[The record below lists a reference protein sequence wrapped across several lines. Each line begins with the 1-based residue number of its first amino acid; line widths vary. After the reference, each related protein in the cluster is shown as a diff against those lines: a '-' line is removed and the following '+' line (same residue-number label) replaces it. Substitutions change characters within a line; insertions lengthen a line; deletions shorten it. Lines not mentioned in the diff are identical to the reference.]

1 MQQLRI
7 PRNGPSAAISAPRP
21 SRDAAE
27 AALVEHYP
35 ALVRLAH
42 LVLPPSLGRQ
52 RRVLTA
58 HAVVQRAL
66 PRGRP
71 ARTTAG
77 TPPRP
82 RTPREEAHAWLRAR
96 VVTGALTAR
105 ELRPA
110 ALALPRV
117 TGLRLFPRAGG
128 GDELVLDRA
137 LAAVAPEVRAA
148 LALTLLEGLAP
159 EEAASLLAGAGVTA
173 PDRALAAADR
183 LRATVSGD
191 PAALLRGPE
200 FDPCTVHLRPT
211 DLLRRRRRGGVAVLV
226 AALLLAG
233 VPVAAGALRPD
244 APPPAPAAPAAG
256 PAADPAALLRAD
268 PERWADTSRVDFTA
282 WPARGARTGD
292 TALLGRALTAWAG
305 GEVRRE
311 TTPRT
316 AATPPA
322 APPALLYAGETDG
335 AAVVLLHDGLRLARY
350 TEPPAGAG
358 APALVLARADDA
370 DVTTAASVVL
380 ARTGAGT
387 RYLLAPW
394 IAEAGVRDLAAP
406 ATAARDLPVAP
417 DGVTGPVPAAGPGG
431 MAGCGGTTVLQLR
444 SSARIVEDHAF
455 LVADLGGLGPA
466 HLTWTPL
473 PAPGIPSRQ
482 PREATGPLGLAAW
495 ARSGCLLGGLR
506 DSGVRSVNR
515 WEFAAQELPERAGRA
530 LWVCARAETWEGTG
544 RADVVLETPARAPEP
559 RRPVV
564 SVPDTAACGRF
575 GQDVLAG
582 SPWTSPAGT
591 RYLLAAGSRHV
602 VGITAGGAVR
612 ARAQGRVLAA
622 RAAGTGT
629 TVLDGRLADG
639 GVLRGW
645 TPATG

>member
-1 MQQLRI
+1 MQQLRT
-7 PRNGPSAAISAPRP
+7 PRIGPAAGISVPRP

-58 HAVVQRAL
+58 HATVQRAL

-71 ARTTAG
+71 QRAAASV
-77 TPPRP
+77 PPP

-96 VVTGALTAR
+96 VVARALAAR
-105 ELRPA
+105 DLRPA
-110 ALALPRV
+110 ALVLPRV

-128 GDELVLDRA
+128 GDELALDRA
-137 LAAVAPEVRAA
+137 LAAVTPETRAA
-148 LALTLLEGLAP
+148 LALTVLEGLAP
-159 EEAASLLAGAGVTA
+159 RETAALLAGAGA
-173 PDRALAAADR
+173 ADPEGALAAAER
-183 LRATVSGD
+183 LRATVPGD

-211 DLLRRRRRGGVAVLV
+211 DLLRRRRRGRAAVL
-226 AALLLAG
+226 ATALLLAA
-233 VPVAAGALRPD
+233 VPVAAGPLRPD
-244 APPPAPAAPAAG
+244 APPPAPARAEA
-256 PAADPAALLRAD
+256 AADPAVLTRTD
-268 PERWADTSRVDFTA
+268 PGRWADTSRVDFTA

-292 TALLGRALTAWAG
+292 TALLGRALTAWTRGTA
-305 GEVRRE
+305 VTR
-311 TTPRT
+311 TTPGT
-316 AATPPA
+316 DAAPPA
-322 APPALLYAGETDG
+322 GPPALLYAGDTG
-335 AAVVLLHDGLRLARY
+335 GGAVVLLHDGLRLARY
-350 TEPPAGAG
+350 TEPAAGR
-358 APALVLARADDA
+358 PALTLARADGA

-380 ARTGAGT
+380 ARTAEGT
-387 RYLLAPW
+387 RFLLAPW
-394 IAEAGVRDLAAP
+394 IAEAGVRDPAAP
-406 ATAARDLPVAP
+406 AAPARELPVAR
-417 DGVTGPVPAAGPGG
+417 DGVTAPVPPPASGGAAGCAVP
-431 MAGCGGTTVLQLR
+431 TVLQLR
-444 SSARIVEDHAF
+444 SSSRIAEDHAF

-473 PAPGIPSRQ
+473 PAPGLPSRQ

-495 ARSGCLLGGLR
+495 ARSGCLLGPLR
-506 DSGVRSVNR
+506 DAGVRSVNR

-544 RADVVLETPARAPEP
+544 RAGVTLEAPARAPGP
-559 RRPVV
+559 GRPVA

-582 SPWTSPAGT
+582 TPWTAPSGT

-602 VGITAGGAVR
+602 VGITVSGAVR
-612 ARAQGRVLAA
+612 ATARGRVLAV
-622 RAAGTGT
+622 RAAPGD

-639 GVLRGW
+639 GTLRGW
-645 TPATG
+645 TPGG

>member
-7 PRNGPSAAISAPRP
+7 PRKSPSAAISAPRP

-35 ALVRLAH
+35 ELARLAH

-52 RRVLTA
+52 RRVLAA

-66 PRGRP
+66 PRGGP
-71 ARTTAG
+71 ARTG
-77 TPPRP
+77 VLPRP
-82 RTPREEAHAWLRAR
+82 RSPREEAHAWLRAR

-105 ELRPA
+105 RLRPPA
-110 ALALPRV
+110 PALPRV
-117 TGLRLFPRAGG
+117 TGLRLFPPAGG
-128 GDELVLDRA
+128 GDELALDRA

-148 LALTLLEGLAP
+148 LALTVLEGLGP
-159 EEAASLLAGAGVTA
+159 EETTALLAGAGVTA
-173 PDRALAAADR
+173 PDRALATAAR
-183 LRATVSGD
+183 LCATVPGD
-191 PAALLRGPE
+191 PAVLLRGPE

-211 DLLRRRRRGGVAVLV
+211 DLLRRRRRSRV
-226 AALLLAG
+226 AALAAVLL
-233 VPVAAGALRPD
+233 VALPTAGALRPD
-244 APPPAPAAPAAG
+244 APAPPATASAPA

-282 WPARGARTGD
+282 WPARGDRTGD
-292 TALLGRALTAWAG
+292 TALLGRALTAWT
-305 GEVRRE
+305 GEGVRKE

-316 AATPPA
+316 SAAPPA
-322 APPALLYAGETDG
+322 GPPALLYAGEIDG
-335 AAVVLLHDGLRLARY
+335 AAVVLLHDDVRLARY
-350 TEPPAGAG
+350 TEPPAGA
-358 APALVLARADDA
+358 PVLVLARADDA

-406 ATAARDLPVAP
+406 AVAARELAVAP
-417 DGVTGPVPAAGPGG
+417 DGVTPPVPAPPPAGRG
-431 MAGCGGTTVLQLR
+431 GCGGTTVLQLR

-466 HLTWTPL
+466 HLGWTPL
-473 PAPGIPSRQ
+473 PAPGVPSRQ

-495 ARSGCLLGGLR
+495 ARSACLLGPLR
-506 DSGVRSVNR
+506 DAGVRSVNR
-515 WEFAAQELPERAGRA
+515 WEFAEQQLPERAGRA

-544 RADVVLETPARAPEP
+544 RADVLLETPARAPEAV
-559 RRPVV
+559 RPLL

-582 SPWTSPAGT
+582 GPWTAPSGAP
-591 RYLLAAGSRHV
+591 YLLAAGSRRV
-602 VGITAGGAVR
+602 VGITADGAVR
-612 ARAQGRVLAA
+612 ARARGRVFAA
-622 RAAGTGT
+622 LTPGGGAI
-629 TVLDGRLADG
+629 VLDGRLADG

-645 TPATG
+645 TAAGG

>member
-1 MQQLRI
+1 MQHIRI
-7 PRNGPSAAISAPRP
+7 PRKGPSAAISAPRP
-21 SRDAAE
+21 TRDAAE

-52 RRVLTA
+52 RRVLAA

-66 PRGRP
+66 PRGGP
-71 ARTTAG
+71 ARTG
-77 TPPRP
+77 SLPRP
-82 RTPREEAHAWLRAR
+82 RGPREEAHAWLRAR

-128 GDELVLDRA
+128 GDELALDRA

-148 LALTLLEGLAP
+148 LALTVLEGLGP
-159 EEAASLLAGAGVTA
+159 EETAALLSGAGVAA
-173 PDRALAAADR
+173 PDLALASAAR
-183 LRATVSGD
+183 LRATVPGD

-211 DLLRRRRRGGVAVLV
+211 DLLRRRRRGRGAVLA
-226 AALLLAG
+226 AALLLAA
-233 VPVAAGALRPD
+233 VPVAGALWPD
-244 APPPAPAAPAAG
+244 APAPAAAPAGSVAA

-282 WPARGARTGD
+282 WPARGDRTAD
-292 TALLGRALTAWAG
+292 TALLGRALTAWTGDA
-305 GEVRRE
+305 VRKE

-316 AATPPA
+316 SATPPA
-322 APPALLYAGETDG
+322 GPPALLYAGETDG
-335 AAVVLLHDGLRLARY
+335 AAVVLLHDGVRLARY
-350 TEPPAGAG
+350 TEPPAGA
-358 APALVLARADDA
+358 PVLVLARADDA

-406 ATAARDLPVAP
+406 AVAARELAVAP
-417 DGVTGPVPAAGPGG
+417 DGVTPPVPSPPPAGTG
-431 MAGCGGTTVLQLR
+431 GCGGTTVLQLR

-466 HLTWTPL
+466 HLSWTPL

-495 ARSGCLLGGLR
+495 ARSGCLLGPLR

-515 WEFAAQELPERAGRA
+515 WEFAEQPLPERAGRA

-544 RADVVLETPARAPEP
+544 RADVVLETPARAPATV
-559 RRPVV
+559 RPLL

-582 SPWTSPAGT
+582 GPWTAPSGA

-602 VGITAGGAVR
+602 VGITADGAVR
-612 ARAQGRVLAA
+612 ARAQGRVFAA
-622 RAAGTGT
+622 RAPGAGG

-645 TPATG
+645 TAGG

>member
-7 PRNGPSAAISAPRP
+7 TRKGPSAAISVPRP

-52 RRVLTA
+52 RRVLAA
-58 HAVVQRAL
+58 HAVVQRTL

-71 ARTTAG
+71 AG
-77 TPPRP
+77 TGALPRP
-82 RTPREEAHAWLRAR
+82 RGPREEAHAWLRAR
-96 VVTGALTAR
+96 VVAGALTTR

-148 LALTLLEGLAP
+148 LALTVLEGLGP
-159 EEAASLLAGAGVTA
+159 EETAALLAGAGVTA
-173 PDRALAAADR
+173 PDRALDAAAR
-183 LRATVSGD
+183 LRATVPGD

-211 DLLRRRRRGGVAVLV
+211 DLLRRRRRGRV
-226 AALLLAG
+226 AALAAVLLLAG
-233 VPVAAGALRPD
+233 LPAAGALRPD
-244 APPPAPAAPAAG
+244 APAPAPTASAPD
-256 PAADPAALLRAD
+256 PAADPATLLRAD

-282 WPARGARTGD
+282 WPARGDRTGD
-292 TALLGRALTAWAG
+292 TALLGRALTAWTG
-305 GEVRRE
+305 DGVRKE

-316 AATPPA
+316 SAAPPA
-322 APPALLYAGETDG
+322 GPPALLYAGDTDG
-335 AAVVLLHDGLRLARY
+335 AAVVLLHDGVRLARY
-350 TEPPAGAG
+350 TEPPAGA
-358 APALVLARADDA
+358 PVLVLARADGA

-394 IAEAGVRDLAAP
+394 IAEAGVRDLARP
-406 ATAARDLPVAP
+406 AAAARELAVAP
-417 DGVTGPVPAAGPGG
+417 DGVTPPVPAPRPAGPD
-431 MAGCGGTTVLQLR
+431 GCGGTTVLQLR

-466 HLTWTPL
+466 HLGWTPL
-473 PAPGIPSRQ
+473 PAPGVPSRQ

-495 ARSGCLLGGLR
+495 ARSGCLLGPLH
-506 DSGVRSVNR
+506 DAGVRSVNR
-515 WEFAAQELPERAGRA
+515 WEFAEQRLPERAGRA

-544 RADVVLETPARAPEP
+544 RADVVLETPARAPGAV
-559 RRPVV
+559 RPLL

-582 SPWTSPAGT
+582 GPWTSPSGV

-612 ARAQGRVLAA
+612 AGARGRVLAA
-622 RAAGTGT
+622 RAPGEGTV
-629 TVLDGRLADG
+629 VLDGRLADG

-645 TPATG
+645 TAAGG